1 MVAPLTLDGGDTV
14 GGGVG
19 KTGSRGAAGLGATR
33 WSKEEITSVRRE
45 RTGWIVGPSG
55 DRERTEEVALR

>member
-1 MVAPLTLDGGDTV
+1 MALLTLDGRDTV

-19 KTGSRGAAGLGATR
+19 KTGSRGAGGLGATW
-33 WSKEEITSVRRE
+33 WSKEEITLVRRE
-45 RTGWIVGPSG
+45 RAGWIVGPSG